1 MVHTE
6 ELPAL
11 TSQLLQSYCA
21 LRAYGHPTPIQ
32 DWPVNLVLDRLYQLV
47 LIKCTFSR
55 IPDCLR
61 QAKQLRML
69 QVQAALT
76 ELPRWLDATTYPHLV
91 YLDVSSNDLRNLPL
105 TLATMPEL
113 MFVIARENTR
123 LTPHLAPHA
132 NDADPT
138 ALLRYLKLCA
148 KGVMEQQRHIRVMLL
163 GLPMV
168 GKSALLECLKHAGS
182 STPARLLHDRVRTQC
197 PVIEPVEHRVK
208 HKQLAR
214 QGVDTLHCLFTDPPG
229 TPADDMFGLES
240 L

>member
-1 MVHTE
+1 VVHTE

-32 DWPVNLVLDRLYQLV
+32 DWPANLVLDRLYHLM
-47 LIKCTFSR
+47 LINCNFSR

-69 QVQAALT
+69 QVEAALT

-113 MFVIARENTR
+113 M
-123 LTPHLAPHA
+123 PHTSPRAP
-132 NDADPT
+132 
-138 ALLRYLKLCA
+138 
-148 KGVMEQQRHIRVMLL
+148 
-163 GLPMV
+163 
-168 GKSALLECLKHAGS
+168 
-182 STPARLLHDRVRTQC
+182 
-197 PVIEPVEHRVK
+197 
-208 HKQLAR
+208 R
-214 QGVDTLHCLFTDPPG
+214 Q
-229 TPADDMFGLES
+229 
-240 L
+240 